1 MPMQIVDKYLKP
13 NSLNRSAIIKG
24 LQRLKGITGFIS
36 VIGDDPRAELFSR
49 YHHVERVACLTNY
62 LGSMQ
67 KNVDASRSVLLA
79 LLHDFNR
86 LPFAHLLEK
95 PINYQQDKY
104 FNLYFEMIDYIPDDK
119 ISFELQSII
128 LKDTQRSGES
138 ALVFLADC
146 VIGFI
151 EDSLFAFSLFGID
164 PGQSSKDVADN
175 LGYLYLP
182 DFHKCVLRIRNRFR
196 QNYGFTRYFNTQ
208 VFKYAANFINI
219 HNLSDIS
226 FVDFEKFHELRLL
239 IKRDLQI
246 SRIFPVNN
254 EKISKGS
261 LLFSNFLHP
270 YMQYLNDNNI
280 DPIKRL
286 LQLTDSELLGDADK
300 LGLLKCKKVNL
311 YPVF

>member
-1 MPMQIVDKYLKP
+1 MPMQILDKYLTS

-36 VIGDDPRAELFSR
+36 VIGDDPRTELFNR
-49 YHHVERVACLTNY
+49 YHHVERVAFLTNY
-62 LGSMQ
+62 LGSLQ
-67 KNVDASRSVLLA
+67 KDVDAGRSVLLA
-79 LLHDFNR
+79 LLHDLNR

-95 PINYQQDKY
+95 AIHYQQDKY
-104 FNLYFEMIDYIPDDK
+104 FNLYFKIIDYIPDNK

-128 LKDTQRSGES
+128 LKDTQYSGES
-138 ALVFLADC
+138 SLVFLADC

-164 PGQSSKDVADN
+164 PDQSSKDIVDK
-175 LGYLYLP
+175 LGFLYLP
-182 DFHKCVLRIRNRFR
+182 YFQECVLKIRNRFR
-196 QNYGFTRYFNTQ
+196 QNYGFTRYFNSQ
-208 VFKYAANFINI
+208 VFKYAVNFINI

-226 FVDFEKFHELRLL
+226 SVDFDKFHELRLL

-261 LLFSNFLHP
+261 VLFSNFFQP

-280 DPIKRL
+280 DPVKRL
-286 LQLTDSELLGDADK
+286 LQITDSEMLADAVK
-300 LGLLKCKKVNL
+300 LGLLKCKKENL
-311 YPVF
+311 YPVY